1 MKQLFENWRS
11 HVNESS
17 MMTEISFDD
26 AKKRLE
32 SKALLK
38 WIKGMAFDEEMRVM
52 TLNPDQIEA
61 AKNALAEVVL
71 QFVPE
76 DLTDNQKG
84 TTLEWIISIGINDPR
99 VKQKFYNEATAPGGA
114 EGVAYAHTTTWRRD
128 LERYWHTHEY
138 SQKKDI
144 FSIKTCFY
152 YVLF

>member
-11 HVNESS
+11 HVNESPV
-17 MMTEISFDD
+17 MTEISFDD

-52 TLNPDQIEA
+52 TLDPEQIES
-61 AKNALAEVVL
+61 AKSTLTKTVL
-71 QFVPE
+71 DLVPE

-99 VKQKFYNEATAPGGA
+99 VKQRFYNEATAPGGA
-114 EGVAYAHTTTWRRD
+114 EG
-128 LERYWHTHEY
+128 WHTP
-138 SQKKDI
+138 I
-144 FSIKTCFY
+144 R
-152 YVLF
+152 